1 MKLKELQERLNSL
14 PQDAEITVKTDGIA
28 GPLLA
33 YDIKAIYESLEPKET
48 PIIEILLKIS

>member
-1 MKLKELQERLNSL
+1 MKLKELAERLNTL
-14 PQDAEITVKTDGIA
+14 PQDAEIEVKTDGVA

-48 PIIEILLKIS
+48 QIVEILLKIS